1 LAKSD
6 IDSYIE
12 NLKEVQEELEKR
24 EAGLLKTKSDLEI
37 RNAIWLER
45 INIDNNR
52 VNGKLESVRRLKSE
66 NQERQRTAK
75 ALQDE
80 IYENLDEDIEMEEE
94 PPIRMPTPTM
104 DDKSDEND
112 EWMNELDEEARE
124 AIRERKERM
133 DWQFD
138 GRPDPETKPI
148 TMSFTG
154 RIKNLD

>member
-1 LAKSD
+1 MEVEKSPPLEEWADLAKSD

-45 INIDNNR
+45 IKVDNNR

-80 IYENLDEDIEMEEE
+80 IYENLDEEDIEMEEE

-133 DWQFD
+133 D
-138 GRPDPETKPI
+138 
-148 TMSFTG
+148 
-154 RIKNLD
+154 